1 MKKKKRKSSVTRK
14 MVAILVGLGVIT
26 VLMCVSNLSA
36 LSVMS
41 GYRQSLSET
50 VTAYESANAG
60 NEGVAEFGEEVDY
73 LLERIMLR
81 IDGTY
86 VFDIALVVVSLVI
99 TAIAIV
105 VSIRWIGVPTKKVSK
120 TLEKIVGDI
129 ENNEADLTVTVD
141 VKSNDEIGKIAD
153 NVNEFVGVLRNYVGT
168 MKGSTDTLLSS
179 LEVVGVELANSSNSV
194 TNVSSAA
201 EELAASMEEISATIQ
216 EIANGSNGVLAQAQG
231 ISKEAGE
238 GADTVSELAGR
249 VREMHDSVLKNKVT
263 TTGVIGEI
271 EGELEA
277 SVEESNSVK
286 KIQELTEGIL
296 SIAAQ
301 TNLLALNASIEAA
314 RAGEA
319 GKGFAVVAD
328 EIRVLADNSHQAAN
342 GIQEI
347 STVVI
352 AAVNKLA
359 ENAKKMLQFMEN
371 NVLKDYD
378 SFVEIM
384 ESYQSDVEKLNEMLS
399 GFAGETMTM
408 SNTIG
413 TMNSG
418 INDIAITIDEST
430 NAITTVAADA
440 GELVMSMGKIQ
451 DEAENSKVASDAVM
465 EEMKRFKKL

>member
-1 MKKKKRKSSVTRK
+1 MKKKRKSSVTRK

-36 LSVMS
+36 LSIMS

-50 VTAYESANAG
+50 VSAYESANSG
-60 NEGVAEFGEEVDY
+60 NEDVAEFGEEVDY

-86 VFDIALVVVSLVI
+86 VFDIALVVLSLVI
-99 TAIAIV
+99 TAIAII

-153 NVNEFVGVLRNYVGT
+153 DVNEFVGVLRNYVGT
-168 MKGSTDTLLSS
+168 MKGSTDALLSS
-179 LEVVGVELANSSNSV
+179 LEVVGVELANSNNSV

-238 GADTVSELAGR
+238 GADTVAELAER

-347 STVVI
+347 SMVVI
-352 AAVNKLA
+352 GAVNKLA
-359 ENAKKMLQFMEN
+359 ENAKKMLQFMET

-408 SNTIG
+408 SGTIG

-440 GELVMSMGKIQ
+440 GELVLSMGKIQ
-451 DEAENSKVASDAVM
+451 TEAENSKVASDAVM
-465 EEMKRFKKL
+465 EEMKRFKKM

>member
-1 MKKKKRKSSVTRK
+1 M
-14 MVAILVGLGVIT
+14 
-26 VLMCVSNLSA
+26 
-36 LSVMS
+36 
-41 GYRQSLSET
+41 
-50 VTAYESANAG
+50 
-60 NEGVAEFGEEVDY
+60 
-73 LLERIMLR
+73 ERITLR

-86 VFDIALVVVSLVI
+86 VFDVALVVVALIV
-99 TAIAIV
+99 TAGAILA
-105 VSIRWIGVPTKKVSK
+105 SIRLIGVPTKRVSK
-120 TLEKIVGDI
+120 ALKTMITDI
-129 ENNEADLTVTVD
+129 ENNEADLTAKID

-153 NVNEFVGVLRNYVGT
+153 DVNTFVEVLRNYVTT
-168 MKGSTDTLLSS
+168 MKGSTDALLSS
-179 LEVVGVELANSSNSV
+179 LEVVGVELASSNNSV

-201 EELAASMEEISATIQ
+201 EELAASMEEVSATIQ
-216 EIANGSNGVLAQAQG
+216 EIANGSNDVLVQAQG

-238 GADTVSELAGR
+238 GADTVSELAVR
-249 VREMHDSVLKNKVT
+249 VREMHDSVLKNKMT
-263 TTGVIGEI
+263 TTGVIGDI
-271 EGELEA
+271 EGALEA
-277 SVEESNSVK
+277 SVEESNNVK

-352 AAVNKLA
+352 GAVNKLA
-359 ENAKKMLQFMEN
+359 ENAKRMLQFMET

-399 GFAGETMTM
+399 GFAGETVTM

-440 GELVMSMGKIQ
+440 GELVMSMSKIQ
-451 DEAENSKVASDAVM
+451 GEAENSKLASDSVM
-465 EEMKRFKKL
+465 EEMKRFKKI

>member
-1 MKKKKRKSSVTRK
+1 MEKKKRKSSVTRK
-14 MVAILVGLGVIT
+14 MVAILVVLGIIT
-26 VLMCVSNLSA
+26 ALMCVSNLSA
-36 LSVMS
+36 LSIMS
-41 GYRQSLSET
+41 GYRQSLSNVVTDFET
-50 VTAYESANAG
+50 ANAG
-60 NEGVAEFGEEVDY
+60 QEGVAEFGEEVEY
-73 LLERIMLR
+73 LLERITLR

-86 VFDIALVVVSLVI
+86 VFDVALVVVSLILTV
-99 TAIAIV
+99 IAII
-105 VSIRWIGVPTKKVSK
+105 VSRKWIGVPTKKVSK

-129 ENNEADLTVTVD
+129 ENNEADLTARVD

-153 NVNEFVGVLRNYVGT
+153 NVNAFVEVLQNYVGT
-168 MKGSTDTLLSS
+168 MKGSTDALLSS
-179 LEVVGVELANSSNSV
+179 LSVVGVELANSNNSV

-216 EIANGSNGVLAQAQG
+216 EIANGSNGVLEQAQG
-231 ISKEAGE
+231 ISKDAGE
-238 GADTVSELAGR
+238 GAETVSELAGR
-249 VREMHDSVLKNKVT
+249 VREMHDSVVKNKVT

-271 EGELEA
+271 EEALEQ
-277 SVEESNSVK
+277 SVEESNNVK

-359 ENAKKMLQFMEN
+359 DNAKRMLQFMES

-384 ESYQSDVEKLNEMLS
+384 ESYQNDVERLNELLS
-399 GFAGETMTM
+399 GFADETLTM

-413 TMNSG
+413 NMNSG

-451 DEAENSKVASDAVM
+451 TEAEHSKEASDAVM
-465 EEMKRFKKL
+465 EEMKRFKKI

>member
-1 MKKKKRKSSVTRK
+1 MKKEKRKSSVTKK
-14 MVAILVGLGVIT
+14 MVAILVVLGIIT

-36 LSVMS
+36 LSIMS
-41 GYRQSLSET
+41 GYRQSLSEV
-50 VTAYESANAG
+50 VTAYEADNAG
-60 NEGVAEFGEEVDY
+60 DAEVTEFGKEVDY

-86 VFDIALVVVSLVI
+86 VFDIALVVVALLV
-99 TAIAIV
+99 TGGAVLASV
-105 VSIRWIGVPTKKVSK
+105 RMIGIPTKRVSK
-120 TLEKIVGDI
+120 ALEKMITDI
-129 ENNEADLTVTVD
+129 KNSEGDLTVKID

-153 NVNEFVGVLRNYVGT
+153 NVNSFVEVLRGYVAA
-168 MKGSTDTLLSS
+168 MKGSTDVLLSS
-179 LEVVGVELANSSNSV
+179 LEVVGGELASSNNSV

-216 EIANGSNGVLAQAQG
+216 EIADGSNGVLEQAQG

-238 GADTVSELAGR
+238 GAETVSELAQK
-249 VREMHDSVLKNKVT
+249 VREMHDDVLRNKIAT
-263 TTGVIGEI
+263 TDVIGEI
-271 EGELEA
+271 EGALEA
-277 SVEESNSVK
+277 SVEESNNVK

-319 GKGFAVVAD
+319 GRGFAVVAD

-352 AAVNKLA
+352 GAVNKLA
-359 ENAKKMLQFMEN
+359 ENAKRMLEFMGS

-384 ESYQSDVEKLNEMLS
+384 ESYQNDVEKLNEMLA
-399 GFAGETMTM
+399 GFAGETAKM
-408 SNTIG
+408 SNTINF
-413 TMNSG
+413 MSSG

-430 NAITTVAADA
+430 NAITTVASDA
-440 GELVMSMGKIQ
+440 GEMVMSMNKIQ
-451 DEAENSKVASDAVM
+451 GEAENSKIASDSVM
-465 EEMKRFKKL
+465 EEMKRFKKI